1 MQVRAAHPAL
11 RPRAGPTSPTGRS
24 TRWRRSPPSRVLDL
38 LHTVKWDQD
47 GSLTFRRSCAHGVCG
62 SDAMLINGRNRLAC
76 KIRVD
81 QLGRKISVAPLPGLK
96 VIKDLVVDMDEFFA
110 KYRSVMPFQVDDD
123 VMPAR
128 ERRQSQ
134 EDRERYD
141 DTTKCILC
149 AACTSSCP
157 SFWAQDSY
165 VGPAAIVNAH
175 RFIFDTRDAG
185 AGRAAGDPVRRGW
198 RLALPHHLQL
208 HGCLPARHQH
218 HARHPRGLVRPSWSV
233 GSEPARCRRGRRH
246 RRTRDEVPRLRRQF
260 ERLVI
265 RTDGASRGNP
275 GPRLRGCGAHRCR
288 PSRMRSSR
296 TRMAVAVVA
305 RDLGIRTNNVAEY
318 AGLVLALREAALL
331 GAQEVDLRLD
341 SKLIVEQL
349 NGRWRVK
356 DAKLQGLFAE
366 AIRHLKALRRWS
378 AVHEPRA
385 RNHAADAL
393 ANMALDDPFGAERVT
408 AEVRRRADEG

>member
-1 MQVRAAHPAL
+1 M
-11 RPRAGPTSPTGRS
+11 
-24 TRWRRSPPSRVLDL
+24 LDL

-81 QLGRKISVAPLPGLK
+81 QLGKKISVAPLPGLQ

-110 KYRSVMPFQVDDD
+110 KYRSVMPFQVDDG

-128 ERRQSQ
+128 ERRQSPGGPRALRRHHQ
-134 EDRERYD
+134 VHPVRRLHQLLPQLLGAGQLRRAGGDRERAPVH
-141 DTTKCILC
+141 LRH
-149 AACTSSCP
+149 P
-157 SFWAQDSY
+157 RRR
-165 VGPAAIVNAH
+165 G
-175 RFIFDTRDAG
+175 
-185 AGRAAGDPVRRGW
+185 GRAAGDPVRRG
-198 RLALPHHLQL
+198 RRVALPHDLQL
-208 HGCLPARHQH
+208 HGRLPAGHQH
-218 HARHPRGLVRPSWSV
+218 HARHPRGLVGHR
-233 GSEPARCRRGRRH
+233 GARGLNLPV
-246 RRTRDEVPRLRRQF
+246 DEVDGIGGCRASPGCLAGQSSGWSSAPTARRAATRAARRRAPCSSTRRRPDAF
-260 ERLVI
+260 EP
-265 RTDGASRGNP
+265 DA
-275 GPRLRGCGAHRCR
+275 
-288 PSRMRSSR
+288 
-296 TRMAVAVVA
+296 MAVAVVA

-331 GAQEVDLRLD
+331 GAREIDLRLD

-385 RNHAADAL
+385 RNRAADAL
-393 ANMALDDPFGAERVT
+393 ANMALDDPFGAERVI
-408 AEVRRRADEG
+408 AEVRRRADAG

>member
-1 MQVRAAHPAL
+1 MQVQL
-11 RPRAGPTSPTGRS
+11 RILRYDPERDQKPHWEQYTVEADPTAPL
-24 TRWRRSPPSRVLDL
+24 LDL
-38 LHTVKWDQD
+38 LHTVKWHQD

-81 QLGRKISVAPLPGLK
+81 QLGKKISVAPLPGLT

-110 KYRSVMPFQVDDD
+110 KYRSVMPFQMDDD

-157 SFWAQDSY
+157 CFWAQDSY

-185 AGRAAGDPVRRGW
+185 ADERLRDPGRRGR
-198 RLALPHHLQL
+198 RLALPDDLQL
-208 HGCLPARHQH
+208 HRRLPAGHQH
-218 HARHPRGLVRPSWSV
+218 HAGHPRGLPGHHGAWGLNLADVDGRESV
-233 GSEPARCRRGRRH
+233 EDPEDGP
-246 RRTRDEVPRLRRQF
+246 PPPRRQF

-275 GPRLRGCGAHRCR
+275 GRASAGAVLIDA
-288 PSRMRSSR
+288 SRADAFEPDA
-296 TRMAVAVVA
+296 MAVAVVA

-331 GAQEVDLRLD
+331 GAREIDLRLD

-366 AIRHLKALRRWS
+366 ASRYLKTLRRWS

-385 RNHAADAL
+385 RNKAADAL
-393 ANMALDDPFGAERVT
+393 ANMALDDPFGAQRVT
-408 AEVRRRADEG
+408 AEVRRRADDG